1 MLFGPISSGLIIPLR
16 EMCCVSLFTTTSRLP
31 SITRFPLGILSIT
44 FAVRTAVRS
53 LLLDVEPEPSCFSLV
68 SAPTPPWDNLSVDMP
83 KNADI
88 EVDRLESFSVLV
100 EAFLFPLEL
109 STIRTVTT
117 SPTLCAFKSPKRN
130 PFCISSDQS
139 DPSSAAYTGEKV
151 ITSNAII
158 NKYFILT
165 PYHHLT
171 LTVPLSST
179 SPITSFLDCILVI
192 RRR

>member
-1 MLFGPISSGLIIPLR
+1 
-16 EMCCVSLFTTTSRLP
+16 
-31 SITRFPLGILSIT
+31 
-44 FAVRTAVRS
+44 
-53 LLLDVEPEPSCFSLV
+53 
-68 SAPTPPWDNLSVDMP
+68 MP
-83 KNADI
+83 KNAEI
-88 EVDRLESFSVLV
+88 EVDRLESFSVV
-100 EAFLFPLEL
+100 VDAFLLPLEL
-109 STIRTVTT
+109 STIRPVTT
-117 SPTLCAFKSPKRN
+117 PTTLRDFRSPKRN
-130 PFCISSDQS
+130 PFCLSSDQS

-192 RRR
+192 LTGLPLYPSSPATPIADTLSASDSATMNTLSPLLNKGGSSNIFSVNIEFAPTNLLTLFPQTRLISSI